1 MRRAKRSSALY
12 VTTLL
17 AVGLVIGRLLPP
29 LAVRFE
35 GQAPRPSWTAA
46 VILATGAV
54 IVGAL
59 AWNTW
64 QTLHRRKRTMHVDRA
79 IQLLAIAKSCV
90 MVGAVF
96 AGGYGGFAL
105 AYVGAESELGRER
118 LLHGGVAAIA
128 AALLLVAALAL
139 EWACQLPGDDDEA
152 KDAAASPA

>member
-12 VTTLL
+12 VTALL

-35 GQAPRPSWTAA
+35 GQAPRPSWAAA

-64 QTLHRRKRTMHVDRA
+64 QTLHRRHLTIHVDRA

-105 AYVGAESELGRER
+105 AYIDVDSVLARER
-118 LLHGGVAAIA
+118 LLHAGAAAIA
-128 AALLLVAALAL
+128 AGLLLAAALVL
-139 EWACQLPGDDDEA
+139 EWACQLPGDDDEN
-152 KDAAASPA
+152 KDTAASPA